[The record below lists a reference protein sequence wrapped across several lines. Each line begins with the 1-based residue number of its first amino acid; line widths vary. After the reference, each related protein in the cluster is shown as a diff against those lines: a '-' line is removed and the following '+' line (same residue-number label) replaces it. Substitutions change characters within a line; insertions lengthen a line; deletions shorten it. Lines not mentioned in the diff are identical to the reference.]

1 MPIGRHSKART
12 ADQQGLTRRRFLRAA
27 GVGTAGAMAAAGA
40 VMGQAGA
47 DVAGAAVPAAA
58 QRIPARRKVVRAS
71 GQQTAAAPA
80 AALAVSG
87 PLSFHTI
94 APQRYLDTRFDGGG
108 PFPRRA
114 ASASSS
120 SSTSGIPTTSPPA
133 SRTRYLPRRRRS
145 PATSPSPAGPRAG
158 TSAPSGQQ
166 RRDPAGLQRELD
178 DRPDRGQLR
187 HRGGGNSR
195 RRRVPGLRRPAQRL
209 DPRQR
214 PRDRRHQRLLH
225 LGDPGRPRAT
235 PGSGPP

>member
-47 DVAGAAVPAAA
+47 EVAGAAVPAAA

-94 APQRYLDTRFDGGG
+94 TPVRYLDTRFDGGG
-108 PFPRRA
+108 PFPPQGNVGEFFIFDFGDPDHFSG
-114 ASASSS
+114 ASNEVPPEATAIACNLTVTGG
-120 SSTSGIPTTSPPA
+120 TSGGN
-133 SRTRYLPRRRRS
+133 L
-145 PATSPSPAGPRAG
+145 RAF
-158 TSAPSGQQ
+158 P
-166 RRDPAGLQRELD
+166 
-178 DRPDRGQLR
+178 
-187 HRGGGNSR
+187 GNSD
-195 RRRVPGLRRPAQRL
+195 VIPLVSNVNWATGQTVANYAIV
-209 DPRQR
+209 
-214 PRDRRHQRLLH
+214 
-225 LGDPGRPRAT
+225 GAAT
-235 PGSGPP
+235 PADGAFQAAIGLHNASIRGSVHVIVDISGFFI